1 MTPSVPDQQSVAAV
15 LAAVAD
21 PETGRPLAEM
31 GQVQSIAATANAIR
45 VSVGLCSHSA
55 ILKQSTRG
63 RIEELLRTRFPQ
75 VPVVD
80 VEIVEHIRPPAKL
93 GQIGLE
99 AKSVIAVGSGKGGV
113 GKSTIAA
120 CIALGLARAGSC
132 VGLLDADVYGPSIP
146 HLLGLT
152 GRPEIE
158 NGKLQPM
165 RYPTV
170 LLETATQ
177 TTVAHSMPVM
187 SMGFLIP
194 AGEAVVWRGPM
205 LHGAITQMLR
215 DTAWGQLDYLIIDM
229 PPGTGDI
236 ALTLS
241 QVLPLTGAVVVC
253 TPQDVALLDA
263 TKAIAMFRKVNIP
276 ILGMVENMSFFM
288 PPDSG
293 KRYDIFG
300 SGGAKRTAAE
310 LEIPFLGEVPI
321 QIPIREHG
329 DAGRTADN
337 YIDPASRPYLETI
350 CERLVGNLAAAHAAR
365 PPMPSLPVL

>member
-1 MTPSVPDQQSVAAV
+1 MTTIDDSSVRKA
-15 LAAVAD
+15 LADCRD
-21 PETGRPLAEM
+21 PETGRPLTDT
-31 GQVQSIAATANAIR
+31 GQVAAIEASASAIR
-45 VSVGLCSHSA
+45 VKVGLTTHSA
-55 ILKQSTRG
+55 ILWKPTRG
-63 RIEELLRTRFPQ
+63 RIEETLRSRFPG
-75 VPVVD
+75 VGDVT
-80 VEIVEHIRPPAKL
+80 VEIVPHERPPMKL

-120 CIALGLARAGSC
+120 SIAIGLARSGST
-132 VGLLDADVYGPSIP
+132 VGLLDADVYGPSVP

-152 GRPEIE
+152 GRPQIE
-158 NGKLQPM
+158 NGKIVPM
-165 RYPTV
+165 LHPPGGA
-170 LLETATQ
+170 ATQ
-177 TTVAHSMPVM
+177 PMPVM
-187 SMGFLIP
+187 SMGFMVP

-215 DTAWGQLDYLIIDM
+215 DTAWGPLDYLVIDM

-263 TKAIAMFRKVNIP
+263 TKAIAMFRKVSIP
-276 ILGMVENMSFFM
+276 ILGMVENMSFFVC
-288 PPDSG
+288 PDTR

-300 SGGAKRTAAE
+300 TGGAKRTAHE
-310 LEIPFLGEVPI
+310 LDIPFLGEVPL

-329 DAGRTADN
+329 DAGKTAANFD
-337 YIDPASRPYLETI
+337 DPASRPYLEAI
-350 CERLVGNLAAAHAAR
+350 CERLVGHLAAAHAAR

>member
-1 MTPSVPDQQSVAAV
+1 MTDTLCTPENVRAA
-15 LAAVAD
+15 LGSFAD
-21 PETGRPLAEM
+21 PESGRPLAEM
-31 GQVQSIAATANAIR
+31 DQLHTVEADASHIR
-45 VSVGLCSHSA
+45 VVVGLTTHSA
-55 ILKQSTRG
+55 ILWTSTRG
-63 RIEELLRTRFPQ
+63 RIEERLRSQFPG
-75 VPVVD
+75 VTNVT
-80 VEIVEHIRPPAKL
+80 VEIEPHDRPPLKL

-120 CIALGLARAGSC
+120 SLAIGLARAGSK

-146 HLLGLT
+146 HLLGVS
-152 GRPEIE
+152 GRPEVHEGRI
-158 NGKLQPM
+158 QP
-165 RYPTV
+165 
-170 LLETATQ
+170 Q
-177 TTVAHSMPVM
+177 FFVAGDARMPVM
-187 SMGFLIP
+187 SMGLLVP

-215 DTAWGQLDYLIIDM
+215 DTSWGPLDYLVIDM

-241 QVLPLTGAVVVC
+241 QVLPLSGAVVVC

-276 ILGMVENMSFFM
+276 VLGMVENMSFFLC
-288 PPDSG
+288 PDNN

-300 SGGAKRTAAE
+300 SGGAKRTAAD
-310 LEIPFLGEVPI
+310 LDIPYLGEVPL

-329 DAGRTADN
+329 DAGRTGENFTDEQ
-337 YIDPASRPYLETI
+337 SRPYLEAI
-350 CERLVGNLAAAHAAR
+350 CERVVSGLAARHAAA
-365 PPMPSLPVL
+365 PPKPSLPVL

>member
-1 MTPSVPDQQSVAAV
+1 MTTIDPT
-15 LAAVAD
+15 AVATALADLRD
-21 PETGRPLAEM
+21 PETGRPLAET
-31 GQVQSIAATANAIR
+31 GQLAVTAADASAVAVT
-45 VSVGLCSHSA
+45 LKLTTHSA
-55 ILKQSTRG
+55 ILWNATRA
-63 RIEELLRTRFPQ
+63 RAEELVRAAFPA
-75 VPVVD
+75 VPSVTVAIATHD
-80 VEIVEHIRPPAKL
+80 RPPPKL

-120 CIALGLARAGSC
+120 SIALGLARAGSQ
-132 VGLLDADVYGPSIP
+132 VGLLDADVYGPSVP
-146 HLLGLT
+146 HLLGLS
-152 GRPEIE
+152 GRPQIE
-158 NGKLQPM
+158 NGKIVPM
-165 RYPTV
+165 KLAIGPG
-170 LLETATQ
+170 E
-177 TTVAHSMPVM
+177 MPVM
-187 SMGFLIP
+187 SMGFLVP

-215 DTAWGQLDYLIIDM
+215 DTLWGPLDYLVIDM

-263 TKAIAMFRKVNIP
+263 TKAIAMFKKVNIP
-276 ILGMVENMSFFM
+276 VLGMVENMAYFLA
-288 PPDSG
+288 PDTG

-300 SGGAKRTAAE
+300 SGGAKRTAHE

-329 DAGRTADN
+329 DAGKTAAN
-337 YIDPASRPYLETI
+337 YDDPAARPYLEAI
-350 CERLVGNLAAAHAAR
+350 CQRLVGNLAAAASAR
-365 PPMPSLPVL
+365 PPLPSLPVL

>member
-1 MTPSVPDQQSVAAV
+1 MSSHASGIDSAAVMAV
-15 LAAVAD
+15 LADIAD
-21 PETGRPLAEM
+21 PESGRSLVDM
-31 GQVQSIAATANAIR
+31 GQIVAVTAAPAAIAVR
-45 VSVGLCSHSA
+45 VGLTSHAA
-55 ILKQSTRG
+55 ILWSQTRG
-63 RIEELLRTRFPQ
+63 RIEELLRTRFPT
-75 VPVVD
+75 VPQIEVQ
-80 VEIVEHIRPPAKL
+80 IVGHDRPPAKL

-120 CIALGLARAGSC
+120 SIAIGLARAGSR
-132 VGLLDADVYGPSIP
+132 VGLLDADVYGPSVP
-146 HLLGLT
+146 HLLGLS
-152 GRPEIE
+152 GRPQIVE
-158 NGKLQPM
+158 GKIMPM
-165 RYPTV
+165 LLTV
-170 LLETATQ
+170 GP
-177 TTVAHSMPVM
+177 HPMPVM
-187 SMGFLIP
+187 SMGFLVP

-215 DTAWGQLDYLIIDM
+215 DTAWGPLDYLIIDM

-263 TKAIAMFRKVNIP
+263 MKAIAMFRKVNIP
-276 ILGMVENMSFFM
+276 LLGMVENMSFFVC
-288 PPDSG
+288 PDTQ

-300 SGGAKRTAAE
+300 NGGAERTAKD
-310 LEIPFLGEVPI
+310 LDIPFLGAVPI

-329 DAGRTADN
+329 DAGRTAAN
-337 YIDPASRPYLETI
+337 YDDPAARPYLEAVCT
-350 CERLVGNLAAAHAAR
+350 RLVGNLAAAHASR